1 MSARSIF
8 DDYDQNNTP
17 RIMTFRPSYEEFVNF
32 ADYIEY
38 MESRGAHKAGLAKII
53 PPVEWKP
60 RRSGY
65 DIENINM
72 TIPAPISQ
80 VVTGYVQIIS
90 PPFSTSLYIY
100 IQIHLQCSWCLPAN
114 QHTAT
119 PPDDAAS
126 VHGEGQLGAASDP
139 PTH

>member
-1 MSARSIF
+1 MSARSSF
-8 DDYDQNNTP
+8 DDDGQRNTP

-80 VVTGYVQIIS
+80 VVTGYVEQEAVS
-90 PPFSTSLYIY
+90 
-100 IQIHLQCSWCLPAN
+100 
-114 QHTAT
+114 
-119 PPDDAAS
+119 
-126 VHGEGQLGAASDP
+126 
-139 PTH
+139 